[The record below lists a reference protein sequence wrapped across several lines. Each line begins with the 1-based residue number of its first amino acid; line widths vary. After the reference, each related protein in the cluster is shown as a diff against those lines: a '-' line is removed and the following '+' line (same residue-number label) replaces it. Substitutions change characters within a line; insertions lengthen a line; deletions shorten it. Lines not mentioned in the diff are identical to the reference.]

1 MTKLVNLQIMTKVKY
16 YYDKKSL
23 SYKEINLTLKQK
35 IQNLLV
41 YILSASIITSLSF
54 FIFYSFFDSP
64 KEKKLKSE
72 INFLTSN
79 YQKFES
85 KLLEIETVLDD
96 IQKRDDNIYRE
107 IFEANPI
114 PTEIRKAGFGGVNKY
129 KYLEGFSNTELL
141 KELDNKFDILKKQLY
156 VQSKSFDQ
164 IIELSKDKNKMLS
177 SIPAIQ
183 PLSNKDLSR
192 MASGFGYRIDPIY
205 KTRKFHAGMDF
216 SAKTGTPIYA
226 TGDGKVFKVSKSKRG
241 YGNHVVIDHGY
252 GYKTLYAHMSKTA
265 VKRNQKVSRGDVIGF
280 VGNTGKSVAPHL
292 HYEVHKD
299 GKKINPVNFYYND
312 LNAEEYERM
321 IEISSRS
328 NQSFD

>member
-1 MTKLVNLQIMTKVKY
+1 MTKVKY

-23 SYKEINLTLKQK
+23 SYKKINLTLKKK
-35 IQNLLV
+35 IQNLF
-41 YILSASIITSLSF
+41 IFIFSASIITSLSF
-54 FIFYSFFDSP
+54 FVFYSFFDSP
-64 KEKKLKSE
+64 KEKKLKAE
-72 INFLTSN
+72 INYLTSN
-79 YQKFES
+79 YQKFER

-107 IFEANPI
+107 IFEADPI

-141 KELDNKFDILKKQLY
+141 KTLDKKLDILKKQLY

-164 IIELSKDKNKMLS
+164 VIKLTKDKNKMLS

-226 TGDGKVFKVSKSKRG
+226 TGDGKIYKVKNSKRG
-241 YGNHVVIDHGY
+241 YGNHVIIDHGY
-252 GYKTLYAHMSKTA
+252 GYKTLYAHMSKNA
-265 VKRNQKVSRGDVIGF
+265 VKKNQKVKRGDIIGF

-292 HYEVHKD
+292 HYEVHKN

-312 LNAEEYERM
+312 LNAEEYEKM
-321 IEISSRS
+321 IEISTQS